1 MIIELITIYKR
12 SLKNG
17 LSYKLVLKKAYWS
30 RGAGLAKQRSIRFA
44 LTFLLLFASRQKVN
58 KTMHYICNMNY
69 FELFE
74 LPISIQIDKAKLAQ
88 KYFELQKKYHP
99 DFFANGTEHEQEQAL
114 EISSQLNKALKTF
127 KNEDQTIKYVLQ
139 LKALLEEEEKYQL
152 PPAFLMEMMELNEEL
167 SQNSAGQIQE
177 LENQLY
183 TDVQPII
190 ENYDDATIT
199 TPNLLK
205 LKEYYYK
212 KKYLQ
217 RILDRLEG

>member
-1 MIIELITIYKR
+1 
-12 SLKNG
+12 LKNCIAF
-17 LSYKLVLKKAYWS
+17 LLIQPAAYWS
-30 RGAGLAKQRSIRFA
+30 RGAGLAKRRSIRFA

-58 KTMHYICNMNY
+58 KPMHYICTMNY

-74 LPISIQIDKAKLAQ
+74 LPVSIQIDKTRLAQ

-139 LKALLEEEEKYQL
+139 LKSLLEEEEKYQL

-167 SQNSAGQIQE
+167 SADSTKQIEE
-177 LENQLY
+177 LETALY
-183 TDVQPII
+183 NEVAVII
-190 ENYDDATIT
+190 ENYNDATST
-199 TPNLLK
+199 AAELLK
-205 LKEYYYK
+205 LKEYYFK

>member
-1 MIIELITIYKR
+1 
-12 SLKNG
+12 
-17 LSYKLVLKKAYWS
+17 
-30 RGAGLAKQRSIRFA
+30 
-44 LTFLLLFASRQKVN
+44 
-58 KTMHYICNMNY
+58 MNY

-74 LPISIQIDKAKLAQ
+74 LPISLKTDKTKLAL

-99 DFFANGTEHEQEQAL
+99 DFFARGTEHEQEQAL
-114 EISSQLNKALKTF
+114 QISSELNKALKIL
-127 KNEDQTIKYVLQ
+127 KDSHQTIKYVLQ
-139 LKALLEEEEKYQL
+139 LKQLLEEEEKYQL

-167 SQNSAGQIQE
+167 SADSAGQIQE

-183 TDVQPII
+183 SEVQPII
-190 ENYDDATIT
+190 ENYNDATAT
-199 TPNLLK
+199 TAELLK

>member
-1 MIIELITIYKR
+1 
-12 SLKNG
+12 
-17 LSYKLVLKKAYWS
+17 
-30 RGAGLAKQRSIRFA
+30 
-44 LTFLLLFASRQKVN
+44 
-58 KTMHYICNMNY
+58 MHYICNMNY

-114 EISSQLNKALKTF
+114 EISSLLNKALKTF
-127 KNEDQTIKYVLQ
+127 KYEDQTIKYVLQ
-139 LKALLEEEEKYQL
+139 LKGLLEEEEKYQL

-167 SQNSAGQIQE
+167 SADSAKQIQE
-177 LENQLY
+177 LEATLY
-183 TDVQPII
+183 NEVTTII
-190 ENYDDATIT
+190 ENYDDAFIT
-199 TPNLLK
+199 TADLLK
-205 LKEYYYK
+205 LKEYYFK